1 MEEARVQEHEQI
13 ARYTGPDKYVVVVK
27 PCASVVGEAP
37 LLGQTGGDKYA
48 DHAEQMHSLKAV
60 DLRSVR
66 LLLRRH

>member
-37 LLGQTGGDKYA
+37 LLGQTVGDKYA
-48 DHAEQMHSLKAV
+48 DDAEQMHPLKAV
-60 DLRSVR
+60 HLRSVR

>member
-1 MEEARVQEHEQI
+1 VEEARVQEHEQI
-13 ARYTGPDKYVVVVK
+13 AGHTGPDKYVVVVK